1 MDETIRARLD
11 DTRKQLFEH
20 FDEEVHQRLKLQLED
35 TKAQLDRFSKRFWS
49 ITRFILGKR
58 ANFDETALA
67 FDLEQPPR
75 EDISR
80 GRYHLISK
88 STPRANEAEGEE
100 RDSFLYR
107 LSHPLGELVIDYAKR
122 ADTPPAHVVFDV
134 THRPGRIHVI
144 EALRGQ
150 SGYLTLTRLAIDSF
164 EREEHLLFSGFSSD
178 GRPLDPETIEKL
190 FECSAQVQASDTL
203 SDEVSN
209 RLGLDVERHSKATIS
224 RSLEQNSKY
233 FNDAREKLEKWAD
246 DLVLASEKALTD
258 TKEQIKVLRRQARQS
273 VTLDEQHDIQQK
285 IQKLER
291 TQRRQRQDIFKAE
304 DEIIEKRDRLV
315 ESLERRL
322 AQKSSGE
329 CLFTIA
335 WSVV

>member
-1 MDETIRARLD
+1 M
-11 DTRKQLFEH
+11 
-20 FDEEVHQRLKLQLED
+20 
-35 TKAQLDRFSKRFWS
+35 
-49 ITRFILGKR
+49 
-58 ANFDETALA
+58 
-67 FDLEQPPR
+67 
-75 EDISR
+75 
-80 GRYHLISK
+80 
-88 STPRANEAEGEE
+88 
-100 RDSFLYR
+100 
-107 LSHPLGELVIDYAKR
+107 
-122 ADTPPAHVVFDV
+122 
-134 THRPGRIHVI
+134 
-144 EALRGQ
+144 
-150 SGYLTLTRLAIDSF
+150 
-164 EREEHLLFSGFSSD
+164 
-178 GRPLDPETIEKL
+178 
-190 FECSAQVQASDTL
+190 
-203 SDEVSN
+203 SN

-258 TKEQIKVLRRQARQS
+258 TKEQIKALRRQARQS
-273 VTLDEQHDIQQK
+273 VTLDEQHEIQQK

-304 DEIIEKRDRLV
+304 DEIMEKRDRLV